1 MKKAFLFLAVFS
13 IALVLIFSMVS
24 CTDDLSASNTSENTN
39 NTNSSTPESEPV
51 ESVSVDPLDFM
62 RTKSIRFDNVLV
74 DNYNLSDLTIKVNGT
89 PITYGEDIV
98 FTADAPS
105 VTIEGSFDGTLRVYI
120 LICDA
125 GSDNVQS
132 ASVGNYTNL
141 DNLQRVIAGYAARL
155 SIENKGLS
163 KMYISISNKTSDGW
177 TKNLS
182 EIMDQTFALYDNAS
196 KVE

>member
-24 CTDDLSASNTSENTN
+24 CTDDLSVSNTSENTN

-62 RTKSIRFDNVLV
+62 RTKSIRFDKVLV

-132 ASVGNYTNL
+132 ASAGNYTNL

-182 EIMDQTFALYDNAS
+182 ELMDQTFAVYDNAS